1 MNRIL
6 KRWNMLRNFKEKR
19 FTSKKSKIREAIWLG
34 YVTFAEILIECE
46 Q

>member
-1 MNRIL
+1 ML
-6 KRWNMLRNFKEKR
+6 KKLKEKR
-19 FTSKKSKIREAIWLG
+19 RKSKKSKIGETIWLG

>member
-19 FTSKKSKIREAIWLG
+19 FAGKKSKIRGAIWIG